1 LKQRLTDANSDTY
14 LANEDDDVKKER
26 EFVYKDDLHPENLPL
41 IVQDVKK
48 VYPAKDGAKEKHALK
63 SFCLSIRRGEMF
75 GLLGPNGA
83 GKTTLI
89 SILTG
94 LYEADEGKAVV
105 NGVNILENPAQIHM
119 NMGVCPQFDLQW
131 VNLTVREHLTFY
143 ALVKGVEP
151 SRVKESVE
159 LAIKEVYLTKAAD
172 KYSRELSGGM
182 RRRLSVAIS
191 MVGDP
196 SIVLLDEPTT
206 GLDPENRRQL
216 WDILVGKES

>member
-1 LKQRLTDANSDTY
+1 
-14 LANEDDDVKKER
+14 
-26 EFVYKDDLHPENLPL
+26 
-41 IVQDVKK
+41 
-48 VYPAKDGAKEKHALK
+48 
-63 SFCLSIRRGEMF
+63 
-75 GLLGPNGA
+75 
-83 GKTTLI
+83 
-89 SILTG
+89 
-94 LYEADEGKAVV
+94 
-105 NGVNILENPAQIHM
+105 
-119 NMGVCPQFDLQW
+119 
-131 VNLTVREHLTFY
+131 VREHLTFY